1 MTNAIIEY
9 LDGWR
14 HSRNTTI
21 KISQSWIFPAIMD
34 QEKLGWRNFLEGLP
48 TKSWQEAQKIYFLR
62 IGSLRSPKRWVISLI
77 QKLWEVAWDM
87 WEHRNGI
94 LHDKEQ
100 SIILQ
105 NLHTDIREE
114 FARGSD
120 GLAQEV
126 KTLFIKGCE
135 AVLAKPVEVKMQWLA
150 RVQLARTRTKA
161 EQALGK
167 SYGRERKV
175 MANWLK
181 GTR

>member
-1 MTNAIIEY
+1 MTKAIIEY

-14 HSRNTTI
+14 NSRNTLI
-21 KISQSWIFPAIMD
+21 NISQSWILPAIKD

-48 TKSWQEAQKIYFLR
+48 TRYWQEAQKIYFLR
-62 IGSLRSPKRWVISLI
+62 IGSRRSPKRWVILLI
-77 QKLWEVAWDM
+77 QKLWDVAWDM

-105 NLHTDIREE
+105 NLQNDIREE

-120 GLAQEV
+120 GLTHESQS
-126 KTLFIKGCE
+126 LFTKGCE
-135 AVLAKPVEVKMQWLA
+135 AVLAQPAEVKLQWLA
-150 RVQLARTRTKA
+150 RVKLARTRIDAKK
-161 EQALGK
+161 ALGG
-167 SYGRERKV
+167 SYGKERKA
-175 MANWLK
+175 MANWLH

>member
-1 MTNAIIEY
+1 MTKAIIEY

-14 HSRNTTI
+14 NSRNTMI
-21 KISQSWIFPAIMD
+21 NISQSWIFPAIMD
-34 QEKLGWRNFLEGLP
+34 QEMLGWRNLLEGLP
-48 TKSWQEAQKIYFLR
+48 TKSRQEAQKIYFSR
-62 IGSLRSPKRWVISLI
+62 TGSLRSPKRWVISLI

-105 NLHTDIREE
+105 NLHNDIREE

-120 GLAQEV
+120 GLTREV
-126 KTLFIKGCE
+126 RTLFNKGCE
-135 AVLAKPVEVKMQWLA
+135 AVLAKPAEVKLQWLT
-150 RVQLARTRTKA
+150 RVQLARTRIDA
-161 EQALGK
+161 EKALGK
-167 SYGRERKV
+167 SYGRERKA
-175 MANWLK
+175 MANWLQ